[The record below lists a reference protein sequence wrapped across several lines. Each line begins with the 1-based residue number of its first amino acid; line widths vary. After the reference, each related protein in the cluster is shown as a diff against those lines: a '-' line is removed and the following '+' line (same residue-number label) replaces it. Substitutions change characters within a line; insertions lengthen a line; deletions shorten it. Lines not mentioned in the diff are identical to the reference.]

1 MNCKLVGNF
10 VQHLE
15 VVLSPGE
22 DFYAEKGA
30 LIYLEDGIEFDVINR
45 ASGIKSFFK
54 YKFLGESIYIIR
66 YINNSFHDKKLVIG
80 AKYGLLPIKSDNMVL
95 ACNGSYVASSAI
107 ANLSSVHAFNP
118 GLGFMQNIDCKGT
131 CFLDC
136 KGTIIPI
143 HLKAKERLR
152 MDENH
157 LVAAIDMCPSQ
168 LRKSAWSLKNIKS
181 GEGLSILEITGPGT
195 IYVESA
201 PAEYTNG
208 NSYSSHRGNNFTLG
222 CIGTLIIYALVF
234 FFIWLF
240 S

>member
-1 MNCKLVGNF
+1 MNCKLVGQF

-15 VVLSPGE
+15 VTLSPGE

-30 LIYLEDGIEFDVINR
+30 LIYMEDGIEFDVINR

-66 YINNSFHDKKLVIG
+66 YINNSFQEKKLVIG
-80 AKYGLLPIKSDNMVL
+80 AKYGLLPLKSDNMIL
-95 ACNGSYVASSAI
+95 ACNGSYVASSVI
-107 ANLSSVHAFNP
+107 ANLSSAYAFNS

-152 MDENH
+152 IDENH

-168 LRKSAWSLKNIKS
+168 VCKSAWSIKYIKS
-181 GEGLSILEITGPGT
+181 GEGLSLLEVTGPGT
-195 IYVESA
+195 IYIESA

-208 NSYSSHRGNNFTLG
+208 NSYSSHRGNNFTLS
-222 CIGTLIIYALVF
+222 CIGALIIYALVF
-234 FFIWLF
+234 IFIWLF
-240 S
+240 I